1 MGLCEHGAHQVP
13 KVLYQSQK
21 KPSKVAFPSKSW
33 IFLPFFLALDKI
45 YHLSYAPIPA
55 RSVTLIP

>member
-1 MGLCEHGAHQVP
+1 MAVIGQHLHSTGHVQMGLCEHGAHQVP

-33 IFLPFFLALDKI
+33 IFLPFF
-45 YHLSYAPIPA
+45 
-55 RSVTLIP
+55 